1 MPRKILYID
10 DDEGLRT
17 LVKRGLG
24 REGIEVVNAGSGE
37 DGLMALAAH
46 PDIDVVA
53 LDLYMPGLSGI
64 ETLERIHAM
73 ENHPPVVVV
82 TGAQDSRMAVA
93 ALKAGAFDYVVK
105 DIQGE
110 FIFLLKA
117 APRKRPRPRCA
128 PRATASRRSPPS
140 ARS

>member
-1 MPRKILYID
+1 
-10 DDEGLRT
+10 
-17 LVKRGLG
+17 
-24 REGIEVVNAGSGE
+24 
-37 DGLMALAAH
+37 MALAAH

-53 LDLYMPGLSGI
+53 LDPYMPGLSGI

-73 ENHPPVVVV
+73 DNHPPVIVV

-117 APRKRPRPRCA
+117 AALTAPSPPCACAAPRKRPRPRCA

-140 ARS
+140 ARC